1 MRTGLHARAKAAPV
15 AVLRP
20 AHPTQVLQRKCACG
34 GTFGPTGEC
43 DACRKKRLQRKVDN
57 REANDSAVPPI
68 VREVLRSPGQ
78 PLDSE
83 TRAFMEPRFGH
94 NFADV
99 RVHSG
104 ARAAESA
111 RAVNANAYTV
121 GRDVVFGNGRY
132 RAREAEGRRLLAH
145 ELTHVVQQRD
155 QPHST
160 ASDLAINSPGDSFE
174 HEADAAEQVVAA
186 RSTSS
191 IAATAAGRCS
201 LQRDDFEPWPG
212 QVGVDVGAAKKEGT
226 KTSGS
231 VQRTHDPQYTQPL
244 PIALEFDEANCT
256 VISTMEINF
265 LPATKEDD
273 RLTADRFDKLK
284 TRMLS
289 VANEKLNGW
298 MHVQVGADKACTA
311 CSGKTININVVAKEG
326 SGPGATSV
334 ILRKGTGRA
343 DAGTIPEGGED
354 WFTSLFG
361 GISDGTL
368 WHESGHIVLGLPDEY
383 PAEAG
388 DPPRPKNRINT
399 SDWSIMSSH
408 HDYGRRSVMQPRHFS
423 FITAWLGRQYA
434 DCKFDLVANPIP
446 FTLDVVAG
454 VTFTGSAI
462 GSGLGFGELGDLAV
476 GIPLDQQR
484 RFRGL
489 IGAYGGFI
497 SALEPQ
503 ARFALLT
510 GALAGLDYSTDRSGG
525 GFGVR
530 GDVRLGVGQLTPPP
544 GAAPPGLT
552 PTIGGNLT
560 LGYAGPRGEIGATAG
575 AGKFLGGA
583 GANDPYFTL
592 GVRLGVNF

>member
-1 MRTGLHARAKAAPV
+1 MFSQQLFANKPSEKNSLTRARNN
-15 AVLRP
+15 L
-20 AHPTQVLQRKCACG
+20 LQRKCTCG
-34 GTFGPTGEC
+34 GTPGPTGEC
-43 DACRKKRLQRKVDN
+43 EACRKKRLQRKIDN
-57 REANDSAVPPI
+57 REHNQSPAPPI
-68 VREVLRSPGQ
+68 VYEVLRSPGQ
-78 PLDSE
+78 RLDGE

-94 NFADV
+94 SFADV
-99 RVHSG
+99 RVHSD

-121 GRDVVFGNGRY
+121 GRDIVFGNGRY
-132 RAREAEGRRLLAH
+132 WANQRDGQRLLAH
-145 ELTHVVQQRD
+145 ELTHVVQQRA
-155 QPHST
+155 QPLST
-160 ASDLAINSPGDSFE
+160 ARDLALSSPGDSFE
-174 HEADAAEQVVAA
+174 READAAAEQVVAA
-186 RSTSS
+186 RSKSS
-191 IAATAAGRCS
+191 IAATTAGRC

-212 QVGVDVGAAKKEGT
+212 QVGVDVGTAKKEGT

-231 VQRTHDPQYTQPL
+231 VQRTHDPQYTQPM
-244 PIALEFDEANCT
+244 PIALEFDDANCIVT
-256 VISTMEINF
+256 STMEINF
-265 LPATKEDD
+265 LPATKDDD

-298 MHVQVGADKACTA
+298 MHVQVGEDKACTA
-311 CSGKTININVVAKEG
+311 CSGKTIKINVVAKEG

-334 ILRKGTGRA
+334 VLRKGTGRA

-354 WFTSLFG
+354 WVTAFFG
-361 GISDGTL
+361 GISGGTL
-368 WHESGHIVLGLPDEY
+368 WHKSGHIVLGLPDKY
-383 PAEAG
+383 PAEPG

-434 DCKFDLVANPIP
+434 DCKFDLVAHPIP

-497 SALEPQ
+497 SALEPP

-552 PTIGGNLT
+552 PTIGGNLPP
-560 LGYAGPRGEIGATAG
+560 GYAGPRGEIGATAG
-575 AGKFLGGA
+575 A
-583 GANDPYFTL
+583 
-592 GVRLGVNF
+592 